1 MSLQTRS
8 RSMTFFSG
16 EYIFCMVMNLTLI
29 FSSST
34 KSGVGAKTPSSC
46 GFLCRTSCR
55 FSLSCF
61 HEPSAVWKSFSM
73 ASTWPLRGFKM
84 HLCMAFSNTTSVKE
98 NAATVTT
105 VWRENCNGYYLGIHV
120 CGSIQPSEERVFM
133 WSEYLTPN
141 RLQTEPPGLTGQEKC
156 PFPDQTFCAHNK

>member
-105 VWRENCNGYYLGIHV
+105 VWRENCNGYYLGMHV
-120 CGSIQPSEERVFM
+120 CGSIQPSEVFSY
-133 WSEYLTPN
+133 WGCDLGLDSEPKTSFH
-141 RLQTEPPGLTGQEKC
+141 LQQRPPVGYQLGGIWR
-156 PFPDQTFCAHNK
+156 